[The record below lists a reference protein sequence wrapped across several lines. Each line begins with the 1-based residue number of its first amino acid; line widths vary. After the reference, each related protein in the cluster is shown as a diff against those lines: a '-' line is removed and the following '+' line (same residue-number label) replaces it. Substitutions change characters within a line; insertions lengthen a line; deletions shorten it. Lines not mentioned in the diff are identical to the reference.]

1 MKHNYTQND
10 LIRFL
15 YKETNASETIAIGEA
30 LCEDPQLAAEYEAL
44 LKGYQ
49 TLPKAKFSPSPAAIQ
64 NILGYSGEAKPVD
77 SWS

>member
-30 LCEDPQLAAEYEAL
+30 LTEDYL
-44 LKGYQ
+44 LFEQYQELLEGYQ
-49 TLPKAKFSPSPAAIQ
+49 QLPKARFAPSSSAIQ
-64 NILGYSGEAKPVD
+64 NILAYSEEAKPVGH
-77 SWS
+77 WH